1 MMSASRAMQAIEV
14 PGLRISLRLAMGERA
29 KGGYVQ

>member
-1 MMSASRAMQAIEV
+1 MRSASRAMHVIQV

-29 KGGYVQ
+29 MGEYVQ